1 MASTFIRLTGAD
13 ALEVLHR
20 VTTQHLRDL
29 APGQCAMTLACDFRG
44 RLLHRFAVVNT
55 ATGILLLRDDAP
67 ADSLVEYI
75 DRQIFREKVTI
86 ADESAE
92 WNVALRVDDGGLEL
106 GTFRM
111 TAGSLHVALRP
122 EPRFTLHVEK
132 SGTPLDGSREVERV
146 RAGIPRHGDEISED
160 FNAFE
165 VGLQSD
171 VHLNKGCFTGQEA
184 LLRMMTY
191 GGVRR
196 RLVLLRGTGAPPA
209 SRSSVRAAGES
220 VGVVTHAVADGA
232 AWIGLGRDEARGR
245 GRCRRS
251 RDRLRP
257 RALRDVPRD
266 APRGVARA
274 RLDRSRRRRTV
285 RRSRAARSA

>member
-55 ATGILLLRDDAP
+55 TTGILLLRDDAA

-75 DRQIFREKVTI
+75 DRQIFRERVTI
-86 ADESAE
+86 ADESGE
-92 WNVALRVDDGGLEL
+92 WNVALRVDDGGLEV
-106 GTFRM
+106 GAFRM

-122 EPRFTLHVEK
+122 EPRFTLHVAN
-132 SGTPLDGSREVERV
+132 SATPLVASQEVERI

-160 FNAFE
+160 FNPFE
-165 VGLQSD
+165 VGLQTD

-196 RLVLLRGTGAPPA
+196 RLVLLWGAGAPPE
-209 SRSSVRAAGES
+209 SRSTVRAAGES
-220 VGVVTHAVADGA
+220 VGAITHAVANDA
-232 AWIGLGRDEARGR
+232 AWAGLGVMKREAAAIAAEVETDSGMA
-245 GRCRRS
+245 RCS
-251 RDRLRP
+251 TFPEVRP
-257 RALRDVPRD
+257 AGLPE
-266 APRGVARA
+266 P
-274 RLDRSRRRRTV
+274 T
-285 RRSRAARSA
+285 